1 MVPLK
6 EAETTVFV
14 ANGFA
19 APAHNGEGTPSGDNS
34 AQLHTYT
41 LSADGSSLTL
51 EGTHTLSPDGA
62 ACPCELSLAG
72 DVVYVRLHGRLTEVL
87 QRCSGA

>member
-1 MVPLK
+1 MAPQK

-41 LSADGSSLTL
+41 LSADGGSLNL
-51 EGTHTLSPDGA
+51 RGTYTLSPDGA

-72 DVVYVRLHGRLTEVL
+72 DVVYVCMEGEGRC
-87 QRCSGA
+87 RDRA